1 MQINENNAILCNI
14 MRSSL
19 SRETVTKMIEYV
31 IQLRYIKDMQ
41 RRDKSNIC
49 SK

>member
-1 MQINENNAILCNI
+1 MQINENAII
-14 MRSSL
+14 F
-19 SRETVTKMIEYV
+19 VTRNSDKDDRIR